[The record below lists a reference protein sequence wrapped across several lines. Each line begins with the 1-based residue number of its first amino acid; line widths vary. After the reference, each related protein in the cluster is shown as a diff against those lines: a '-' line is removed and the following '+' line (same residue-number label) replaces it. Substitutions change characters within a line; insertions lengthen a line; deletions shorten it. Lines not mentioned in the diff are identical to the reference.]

1 VIGPGSL
8 TEHDL
13 RRMLDVVQPQP
24 TALSEATELPDTVLR
39 GLAELIP
46 CSSVT
51 FCLDDP
57 RHIDQPLAMQDYNLR
72 EVPPD
77 DDESLALHDQ
87 AYPDFAPCSQPERV
101 RGPGIASMWQ
111 DYLGSREFER
121 TLMAQYYR
129 LGGFRHHLLVLLP
142 ATDGLRRKV
151 ILWRDEGDSPFTER
165 DRLLLTLLRPH
176 LGTIRDRIEAERHTA
191 PPLTPRQLELLRR
204 VARGDTNRR
213 IARDLGLSEATV
225 RKHLE
230 NTYARLQV
238 HSRTEALARVGPL
251 LRVG

>member
-1 VIGPGSL
+1 MGLSSL
-8 TEHDL
+8 TERDL
-13 RRMLDVVQPQP
+13 RRILDVVSPDDTTSSTGQ
-24 TALSEATELPDTVLR
+24 ELPMTVMR

-51 FCLDDP
+51 FCLEN
-57 RHIDQPLAMQDYNLR
+57 PLRVEEHLGVHDLDLR
-72 EVPPD
+72 DIPPD
-77 DDESLALHDQ
+77 DEESLALHDR
-87 AYPDFAPCSQPERV
+87 AYADFPPCSQPELV
-101 RGPGIASMWQ
+101 GGPGRASMWQ
-111 DYLGSREFER
+111 DYFGDREYER

-129 LGGFRHHLLVLLP
+129 LGGLRHHLIVLLP
-142 ATDGLRRKV
+142 STDGLRRKV
-151 ILWRDEGDSPFTER
+151 VLWRDEGDSPFSER

-176 LGTIRDRIEAERHTA
+176 LGAIRDRIEAQRHIA
-191 PPLTPRQLELLRR
+191 PPLTPRQLTLLRR

-230 NTYARLQV
+230 NIYTRLDV

-251 LRVG
+251 QSAG

>member
-1 VIGPGSL
+1 MALSSL

-13 RRMLDVVQPQP
+13 RRMLDVVTP
-24 TALSEATELPDTVLR
+24 AAAAAAATDDELPVSVMR

-46 CSSVT
+46 CSSIT

-57 RHIDQPLAMQDYNLR
+57 HKFDEPLAIGGYDVR
-72 EVPPD
+72 DVDPD
-77 DDESLALHDQ
+77 DADSVALHDR
-87 AYPDFAPCSQPERV
+87 AYPDFAPCRQPEQV
-101 RGPGIASMWQ
+101 RGPGVASMWQ
-111 DYLGSREFER
+111 DYFGDREFER

-129 LGGFRHHLLVLLP
+129 LGGFRHHLIVLLP
-142 ATDGLRRKV
+142 ASDGLRRKV
-151 ILWRDEGDSPFTER
+151 ILWRDEGDIPFGER

-176 LGTIRDRIEAERHTA
+176 LGVIRDRVEAERHTA
-191 PPLTPRQLELLRR
+191 PSLTPRQLELLRR

-230 NTYARLQV
+230 NTYARLHV
-238 HSRTEALARVGPL
+238 HSRTEALARAAPL

>member
-1 VIGPGSL
+1 VTGLGSL

-13 RRMLDVVQPQP
+13 RRMLDVVQPQDP
-24 TALSEATELPDTVLR
+24 AVSAATELPDTVLR

-51 FCLDDP
+51 FCLNDP
-57 RHIDQPLAMQDYNLR
+57 RHIDQPLAMQDYDLR

-77 DDESLALHDQ
+77 DEESVALHAR

-101 RGPGIASMWQ
+101 LGPGIASMWQ
-111 DYLGSREFER
+111 DYFGSREFER

-151 ILWRDEGDSPFTER
+151 ILWRDEGDIPFSER

-191 PPLTPRQLELLRR
+191 PPLTPASSSCCAVSPAATPTGESLATSAYPRQPCASTWRTPTPASR
-204 VARGDTNRR
+204 STAAPKPSRG
-213 IARDLGLSEATV
+213 
-225 RKHLE
+225 
-230 NTYARLQV
+230 
-238 HSRTEALARVGPL
+238 
-251 LRVG
+251 

>member
-1 VIGPGSL
+1 MALSSL

-13 RRMLDVVQPQP
+13 RRMLDVVAPDA
-24 TALSEATELPDTVLR
+24 TASTGPELPVTVLG

-51 FCLDDP
+51 FCVEDP
-57 RHIDQPLAMQDYNLR
+57 DHVEQHLGIQDFNLR
-72 EVPPD
+72 EIPPD
-77 DDESLALHDQ
+77 DQDSLALHDL
-87 AYPDFAPCSQPERV
+87 AYPDFAPCSEPERV
-101 RGPGIASMWQ
+101 RGPGVASMWQ
-111 DYLGSREFER
+111 DYFGDREFER
-121 TLMAQYYR
+121 TLMAQFYR
-129 LGGFRHHLLVLLP
+129 LGGFRHHLIVLLP
-142 ATDGLRRKV
+142 SSDGLRRKV
-151 ILWRDEGDSPFTER
+151 ILWRDEGDTPFSER

-176 LGTIRDRIEAERHTA
+176 LGAIRQRIEAERHSA
-191 PPLTPRQLELLRR
+191 PSLTPRQLELMRR

-230 NTYARLQV
+230 NAYARLDV

-251 LRVG
+251 LGAA